1 MAPGLIFHGETLST
15 VISKVLADLGE
26 LDPQRG
32 RAYKL
37 SFVTASGDFFSFFS
51 NIYRRVGSLEHSLH
65 WFIPIHST
73 P

>member
-37 SFVTASGDFFSFFS
+37 SLVTA
-51 NIYRRVGSLEHSLH
+51 
-65 WFIPIHST
+65 
-73 P
+73 